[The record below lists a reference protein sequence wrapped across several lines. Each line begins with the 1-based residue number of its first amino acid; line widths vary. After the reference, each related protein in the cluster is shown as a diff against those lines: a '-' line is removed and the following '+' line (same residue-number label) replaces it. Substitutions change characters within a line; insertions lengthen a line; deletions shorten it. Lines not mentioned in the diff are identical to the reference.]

1 MEKNIF
7 LKALPYWVGIIIVA
21 VLGSIFVNIG
31 MDWFDL
37 LEKPS
42 QWVSN
47 FIIPLVWS
55 VIYIAFAI
63 IIFLWLKNDNIS
75 KKINILLIINGAL
88 NIVWCL
94 IYFSF
99 NSLFI
104 GNIFIILNLIA
115 SIILWI
121 EIFNV
126 KNLYGYIL
134 CIYPLWLC
142 IATTLNL
149 ATWILN

>member
-7 LKALPYWVGIIIVA
+7 LKALPYWIGIIVVA
-21 VLGSIFVNIG
+21 ILGSIFVNLG
-31 MDWFDL
+31 MNWFDL

-47 FIIPLVWS
+47 FIIPVVWS

-88 NIVWCL
+88 NILWCL
-94 IYFSF
+94 IYFTF

-121 EIFNV
+121 EIFKV

-134 CIYPLWLC
+134 SIYPLWLC